1 MNRPDNPCNPD
12 PDYNL
17 GHCVDKYVMRRI
29 GCQPPW
35 RRVNIEG
42 LPICDNG
49 TMLYKYD
56 YSYWWAVDSGRDMLR
71 KLTKC
76 LMPCSFME
84 YKVSYFQLL
93 SKVLCYVEILQIT
106 ENPKFYTNLDGSTGT
121 KIWPVFSPERTL
133 VRKEVEAFPLISL
146 VADCGGILG
155 LFLGFNFL
163 MIWEWIMDFI
173 LFCVIRVIR
182 IKINNT

>member
-1 MNRPDNPCNPD
+1 
-12 PDYNL
+12 
-17 GHCVDKYVMRRI
+17 MRKI
-29 GCQPPW
+29 GCQLPW

-42 LPICDNG
+42 LPICDNA
-49 TMLYKYD
+49 TMLNHYD
-56 YSYWWAVDSGRDMLR
+56 YSYSWAVDSGRDMLM

-84 YKVSYFQLL
+84 YKVPYFQLL

-106 ENPKFYTNLDGSTGT
+106 ENPKVYSNFLNGNSGT
-121 KIWPVFSPERTL
+121 KFWPVFSPERIL

-163 MIWEWIMDFI
+163 TIWEWIMDF
-173 LFCVIRVIR
+173 LMFCIIRVIR
-182 IKINNT
+182 I